1 MDDSKRILREGKW
14 PERNGGTQKGPLA
27 LTRPRS
33 PMRQVRKG
41 EPKERMPRM
50 PQNAGRWTRKMLE
63 RTGFETVG
71 LVMEWGPRVRMGGRG
86 RRRERLRARGVGVA
100 LSVNGRDREG

>member
-1 MDDSKRILREGKW
+1 
-14 PERNGGTQKGPLA
+14 
-27 LTRPRS
+27 
-33 PMRQVRKG
+33 
-41 EPKERMPRM
+41 M

-86 RRRERLRARGVGVA
+86 RRLERLRARGMGVA
-100 LSVNGRDREG
+100 LSVNGRDRGG